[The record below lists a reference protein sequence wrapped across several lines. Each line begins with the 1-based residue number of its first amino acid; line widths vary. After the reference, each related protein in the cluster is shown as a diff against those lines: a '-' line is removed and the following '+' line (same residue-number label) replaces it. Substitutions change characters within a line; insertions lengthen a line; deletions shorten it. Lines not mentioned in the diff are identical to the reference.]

1 MSALLLGIGA
11 VLVVAGVTMI
21 VRGLVA
27 RGEIRQELSD
37 QKIVFPAAG
46 SLPAN
51 LARYARARV
60 RSGVEARAFADVIAA
75 NVAGATAG
83 RSYAEIAE
91 ECRSGAGGDAQ
102 LVRLRETAFVGQL
115 LRASLL
121 GAYQAW
127 LVTTL
132 VVGLGGLFALI
143 GVGFI
148 ALAWS

>member
-1 MSALLLGIGA
+1 MR
-11 VLVVAGVTMI
+11 AGT
-21 VRGLVA
+21 
-27 RGEIRQELSD
+27 
-37 QKIVFPAAG
+37 
-46 SLPAN
+46 
-51 LARYARARV
+51 
-60 RSGVEARAFADVIAA
+60 RSW
-75 NVAGATAG
+75 
-83 RSYAEIAE
+83 
-91 ECRSGAGGDAQ
+91 SG
-102 LVRLRETAFVGQL
+102 LRETAFVGQL